1 MPHWRRL
8 FTGRVPFG
16 IAAAALA
23 TLATQA
29 PARGQSS
36 AALDDQSKPGWRDAL
51 RREAGDFCDSIKD
64 FTHVHFGDVAPM
76 PRVQGVHVLRPGTF
90 GISPSDWS
98 ALDVGTALPGHV
110 VLLVH
115 GLDDTGD
122 VWNDLAPAIRRRSD
136 LNSLGVARLDYPN
149 DQSLAASAT
158 LLNDALSHLAAGG
171 ARSVD
176 LVCHSMGG
184 LIARDVLTRADFYD
198 GRPTG
203 HSADAA
209 PKPDLRRLILLG
221 TPNLG
226 SPFARLQC
234 LSEARET
241 LWRWID
247 SDNHN
252 VRDLG
257 RFDLDGDGQ
266 AGRDLLPGSAYL
278 SELNSRPTP
287 SSSQL
292 TITSIVARVTTA
304 DDLRLEE
311 ALSKPIVKKILGD
324 HEAESLLEQCRE
336 LTRGLGDGVVSA
348 RSAQLPGSTETIFI
362 ESTHRGM
369 VREVNVFGLDNPIP
383 EAQVKIKLASTP
395 SPGAE
400 STEPKDPKPF
410 VVPPAIPFI
419 LDRLGA

>member
-1 MPHWRRL
+1 MPHWRSL

-23 TLATQA
+23 TLATQS
-29 PARGQSS
+29 PARGQGSPV
-36 AALDDQSKPGWRDAL
+36 DDATKPGWRDAL
-51 RREAGDFCDSIKD
+51 RRETGDLCDSIKS
-64 FTHVHFGDVAPM
+64 FTHVHFGDTAPM
-76 PRVQGVHVLRPGTF
+76 SRVQGVHVLKPGAW
-90 GISPSDWS
+90 GIAPADWA
-98 ALDVGTALPGHV
+98 ALDVGTALPERV

-122 VWNDLAPAIRRRSD
+122 VWNDLAPAIRRRPE
-136 LNSLGVARLDYPN
+136 LASLGVARLDYPN
-149 DQSLAASAT
+149 DQSLAASAG
-158 LLNDALSHLAAGG
+158 LLDEALANLAGAG

-203 HSADAA
+203 HSGDAR
-209 PKPDLRRLILLG
+209 PRPDLRRLILLG

-252 VRDLG
+252 VRDLA

-266 AGRDLLPGSAYL
+266 AGRDLLPGSDYL
-278 SELNSRPTP
+278 TELNARPTP
-287 SSSQL
+287 DGSKIA
-292 TITSIVARVTTA
+292 ITSIVARVTTA

-311 ALSKPIVKKILGD
+311 ALSKPVVKKILGD
-324 HEAESLLEQCRE
+324 EKAESLLESCRE

-348 RSAQLPGSTETIFI
+348 RSAQLPGAGETIFI

-383 EAQVKIKLASTP
+383 EASVATKDGAV
-395 SPGAE
+395 PGGAN
-400 STEPKDPKPF
+400 TKEPTDSKPF

-419 LDRLGA
+419 LDRIGN

>member
-8 FTGRVPFG
+8 FTGSVPFG
-16 IAAAALA
+16 IAVAALA
-23 TLATQA
+23 TLATQV
-29 PARGQSS
+29 PARAQSTPQIS
-36 AALDDQSKPGWRDAL
+36 DPGKPGWRDAL
-51 RREAGDFCDSIKD
+51 RRETGEFCDSIKD
-64 FTHVHFGDVAPM
+64 FTHVHFGDIAPM
-76 PRVQGVHVLRPGTF
+76 ARIQGVHVLRPGTS
-90 GISPSDWS
+90 GIAPTDW
-98 ALDVGTALPGHV
+98 AAFDIGTPLPEHV

-122 VWNDLAPAIRRRSD
+122 VWNDLAPAIRRRPE
-136 LNSLGVARLDYPN
+136 LASLGVARLDYPN
-149 DQSLAASAT
+149 DQSLAASAS
-158 LLNDALSHLAAGG
+158 LLYEALGHLAAGG

-184 LIARDVLTRADFYD
+184 LIARDVLTRADFYR
-198 GRPTG
+198 GQPAG
-203 HSADAA
+203 HSASRSGNAT
-209 PKPDLRRLILLG
+209 PMPDLRRLILLG

-252 VRDLG
+252 VRDLA

-266 AGRDLLPGSAYL
+266 AGRDLRPGSAYL
-278 SELNSRPTP
+278 TELNKRAALT
-287 SSSQL
+287 SSQL
-292 TITSIVARVTTA
+292 AITSIVARVTTA
-304 DDLRLEE
+304 DDLRLED
-311 ALSKPIVKKILGD
+311 ALSKPIVKKILGQQ
-324 HEAESLLEQCRE
+324 EAESLLESCRE

-369 VREVNVFGLDNPIP
+369 VREVNVFGLDKPIP
-383 EAQVKIKLASTP
+383 EATTETATP
-395 SPGAE
+395 
-400 STEPKDPKPF
+400 F
-410 VVPPAIPFI
+410 IVPPAIPFI
-419 LDRLGA
+419 LDRLGTWVR